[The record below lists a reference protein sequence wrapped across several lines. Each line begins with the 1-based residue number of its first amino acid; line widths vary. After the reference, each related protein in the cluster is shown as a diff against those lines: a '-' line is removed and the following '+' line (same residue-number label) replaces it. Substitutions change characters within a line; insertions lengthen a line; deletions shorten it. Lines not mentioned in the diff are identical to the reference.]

1 MSTNARKSEVP
12 IKMDN
17 QETYSTQSQNVFAD
31 RGNKRIYCH
40 VDISLQSTS
49 YVESVFDKKK
59 VNKKTSN
66 LCI

>member
-12 IKMDN
+12 IKMDI

-49 YVESVFDKKK
+49 YVESVFD
-59 VNKKTSN
+59 NKQSK
-66 LCI
+66 